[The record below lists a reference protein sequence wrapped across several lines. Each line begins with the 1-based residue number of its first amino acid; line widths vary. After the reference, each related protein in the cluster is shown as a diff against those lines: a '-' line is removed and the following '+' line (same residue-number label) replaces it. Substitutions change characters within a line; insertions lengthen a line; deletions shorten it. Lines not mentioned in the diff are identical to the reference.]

1 MENVVGTWADDEF
14 IVKGLMEEFFR
25 AKSISSQNEKAL
37 FDFHI
42 SEEEQRFADTLV
54 GKTMEEDAHFDEL
67 IKSKLQ
73 NWELDRVS
81 LIDRILMKMA
91 ITEFLFIPT
100 IPIKVTIN
108 EYLDISKL
116 YSTPK
121 SREFING
128 ILDKLMNEM
137 KSNGQIIKTGRGLI
151 E

>member
-1 MENVVGTWADDEF
+1 
-14 IVKGLMEEFFR
+14 
-25 AKSISSQNEKAL
+25 
-37 FDFHI
+37 
-42 SEEEQRFADTLV
+42 
-54 GKTMEEDAHFDEL
+54 MEEDAHFDEL